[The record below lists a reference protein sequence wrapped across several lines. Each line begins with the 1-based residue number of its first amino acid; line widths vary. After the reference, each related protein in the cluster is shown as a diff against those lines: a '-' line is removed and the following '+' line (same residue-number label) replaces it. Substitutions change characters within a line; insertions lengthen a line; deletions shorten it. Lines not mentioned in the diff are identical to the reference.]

1 MPVVEVAVCHRNGV
15 LHDPKGQ
22 LVSGSNS
29 QFDGDTHQQVG
40 HHVREAVPLEPTA
53 VEPGGQE
60 GMARCQGA
68 ALNIQGRPTVLL
80 YSRQGYSRKEL
91 KKS

>member
-40 HHVREAVPLEPTA
+40 NHVREAVPLEPTS

-68 ALNIQGRPTVLL
+68 AMNNTYKDHFLIL
-80 YSRQGYSRKEL
+80 YST
-91 KKS
+91 KKGTIPGFF